1 MKNVRAVALLLGLAL
16 LPACGSSILAP
27 EVLPEPDALFDEA
40 PECDPED
47 PEASCFGGYI
57 GSGS

>member
-1 MKNVRAVALLLGLAL
+1 MKNVRVLAFLLGLAF

-27 EVLPEPDALFDEA
+27 EVVPEPDALFDEA

-47 PEASCFGGYI
+47 PESGCLGGYI